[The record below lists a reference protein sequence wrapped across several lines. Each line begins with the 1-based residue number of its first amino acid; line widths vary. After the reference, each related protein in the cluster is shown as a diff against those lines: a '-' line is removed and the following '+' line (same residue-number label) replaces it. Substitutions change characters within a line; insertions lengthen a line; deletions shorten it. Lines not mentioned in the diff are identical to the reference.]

1 MLEKLET
8 LGSFTKFLIALVI
21 YTGYLTWWAA
31 SVNSN
36 ILKNHE
42 LTIENKIR
50 LHEHDQ
56 LVNTYSQQTIKL
68 MEIVTHMSKEEEQH
82 ENVLYTLSE
91 HQNKCTAILSSLVTR
106 LEKIEDRYHN
116 SYRPLDIKP
125 EQWPSN
131 NQ

>member
-36 ILKNHE
+36 ILKNYEATERNRNNIANH
-42 LTIENKIR
+42 
-50 LHEHDQ
+50 
-56 LVNTYSQQTIKL
+56 
-68 MEIVTHMSKEEEQH
+68 IVTDYQNTLQTVQLLEVVSHMQKDEEQH
-82 ENVLYTLSE
+82 EKLLTNLVE
-91 HQNKCTAILSSLVTR
+91 HQSKCSAVLETLLKR
-106 LEKIEDRYHN
+106 LERVEDVYHGG
-116 SYRPLDIKP
+116 YKP
-125 EQWPSN
+125 GQWPSN